1 MIQSQIGVGQSLGLH
16 ALGGVHHQHR
26 ALAGGQGAGHLV
38 VEVHMARSVNEVQG
52 VNLAVLGLVKQMD
65 GPGLDGDAPLA
76 FQVHVVQQLVFHF
89 PLRHGVAFLQQAV
102 RQRGFAVVNVSDDG
116 EITDVGLVEHKV
128 KASLGKSTLR
138 RTPCV
143 QAFCAA
149 KPCRRRNSFLPRGI
163 NMKKLCHSEERS
175 DVGIRSP
182 VGADAPVRPT
192 RDLEA
197 WVNPAI
203 NLRRG
208 DPCGRPLQPP
218 SYAWGAMPTSRRAVD
233 ANAIPAAPG
242 QPGPA

>member
-1 MIQSQIGVGQSLGLH
+1 MIQSQIGVGQRLGLH

-76 FQVHVVQQLVFHF
+76 LQVHVVQQLVFHL

-128 KASLGKSTLR
+128 KASLGKIHAEAHT
-138 RTPCV
+138 
-143 QAFCAA
+143 
-149 KPCRRRNSFLPRGI
+149 
-163 NMKKLCHSEERS
+163 
-175 DVGIRSP
+175 
-182 VGADAPVRPT
+182 VRPSVLRSKT
-192 RDLEA
+192 LPQAEFISAEGYQYEKTLSFRGA
-197 WVNPAI
+197 K
-203 NLRRG
+203 RRG
-208 DPCGRPLQPP
+208 NPFPP
-218 SYAWGAMPTSRRAVD
+218 
-233 ANAIPAAPG
+233 
-242 QPGPA
+242 